1 MDIKRECTAST
12 FRICIDE
19 MSVSDHEIKGKICG
33 IALEGES
40 LFSNSSEFLVLID
53 KLLDGIGK
61 PQPSRKTRSFQER
74 DGDVTFCQLK
84 PKLYHDPEEILER
97 RGGVMTRDVTFTSRF
112 RSSWQGTVKWVEG
125 KKEVPFQS
133 AIELIKLMD
142 SAMDLPDEDRVMW

>member
-40 LFSNSSEFLVLID
+40 LFFNSSEFLVLID

-112 RSSWQGTVKWVEG
+112 RSSWQGIMKDADG
-125 KKEVPFQS
+125 KLIGKFQS
-133 AIELIKLMD
+133 
-142 SAMDLPDEDRVMW
+142 DLEFIDLLYDRGVTV

>member
-1 MDIKRECTAST
+1 MKTMDIKRECTAST
-12 FRICIDE
+12 LRICIDE

-84 PKLYHDPEEILER
+84 PKLYHDLEEILER

-112 RSSWQGTVKWVEG
+112 RSSWQGIMKDADG
-125 KKEVPFQS
+125 KLIGKFQS
-133 AIELIKLMD
+133 
-142 SAMDLPDEDRVMW
+142 DLEFIDLLYDRGVTV